1 MTPYCHCSASIR
13 LWQYIISMLMPMLLL
28 GILPALFAVANQNV
42 VWILWSA
49 IEISSSGA
57 DLIVALMGI
66 FDGKYMKYVVDHP
79 TQVGYAEMENKLKN
93 I

>member
-1 MTPYCHCSASIR
+1 
-13 LWQYIISMLMPMLLL
+13 MPMLLL
-28 GILPALFAVANQNV
+28 GILPASFAIANQNI

-57 DLIVALMGI
+57 DLIIALMGI

-79 TQVGYAEMENKLKN
+79 TEVGYVAMEIGQKN